1 MIEQAE
7 IEQPAQPSAL
17 TLAVQKV
24 STELAGFDKIAAG
37 LEELHKEHPVDV
49 VLDVTAAEGMKQA
62 IKSRAAWRDPRIAI
76 EKVRKAAKAPVLQL
90 GKDIDSFAAELTE
103 KLQAGELHYDGMIQ
117 AELTRKAEL
126 KKQEE
131 ERERARVDA
140 IQRRIATL
148 FGDVTRA
155 LFNKDAATIEQLI
168 QAIVGEPIG
177 DEYAEFKEHAEAAK
191 NGALTELRTMLAAQR
206 EREAEAERQ
215 RLQAEENAR
224 QAAELAKQRAEFEAL
239 QKKAREEQE
248 AREAAD
254 RAARDKVEREQ
265 REQREERE
273 RIAAEQKKL
282 DDAKRAAEEA
292 KAAEERR
299 KADEAA
305 AAERKRLD
313 EEAAQQ
319 RAAAAARAE
328 EERKAAEAA
337 RKAEEERIAKEEAKR
352 AKAARKL
359 AAAQKAGPRLLA
371 AASALAAVMMRP
383 EAAQVTA
390 SVLINSPEF
399 SEVRAAIAEG
409 EAA

>member
-126 KKQEE
+126 KRQEE

-148 FGDVTRA
+148 FGDAARE
-155 LFNKDAATIEQLI
+155 LFGKDAATIEQRVKDI
-168 QAIVGEPIG
+168 IEEPIG
-177 DEYAEFKEHAEAAK
+177 EEYAEFKEHAEAAK
-191 NGALTELRTMLAAQR
+191 NGALTELRNMLSQQMRR
-206 EREAEAERQ
+206 EEEAERQ

-224 QAAELAKQRAEFEAL
+224 QAAELAKQRAEFEAQ
-239 QKKAREEQE
+239 QKRAREEQE

-254 RAARDKVEREQ
+254 RAARDKV
-265 REQREERE
+265 ERE